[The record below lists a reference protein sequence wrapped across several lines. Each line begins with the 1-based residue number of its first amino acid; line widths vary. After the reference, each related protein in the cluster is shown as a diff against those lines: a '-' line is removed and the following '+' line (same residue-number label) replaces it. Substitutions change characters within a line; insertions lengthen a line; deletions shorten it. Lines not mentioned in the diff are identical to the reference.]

1 VSKERK
7 ELLLLY
13 REGVG
18 SAVSR
23 ELLIFRL
30 FLLSFYWMAVL
41 IENRDIFNLLVSEWM
56 TLKDLVNLDTA
67 ICSHSLRESFLS
79 LLSGV
84 QYEFP
89 FANKI
94 ESWWKYH
101 PVCLRW
107 FAVRQMY
114 ESRGE
119 LNVHQ
124 KLWEKLLCCKD
135 IDYTPLLS
143 GVHKLR
149 FLGFYSDFDFC
160 GISVCSKLT
169 HLRLCNLLQPLESL
183 HTLPNSLTSL
193 SLQNSVFNNSL
204 LSYLHSCRNL
214 KALHLKYVDFSS
226 AFSED
231 FNNEQLFELLQR
243 LDDLYILGDISPW
256 LEVLKGNTQHLS
268 CIQSIHFDKANCSE
282 TEMISIQNLFEAS
295 DSSYCHELTLSRM
308 KIDLMNLLKPLRTHS
323 LDFLHLNHVRLI
335 NAQLFL
341 ATNNQPSSAVDQTT
355 ITRVTDG
362 STIQL
367 AVKKLQLS
375 SIVGLTD
382 VIFARLLSAF
392 CSHLCHLHLSF
403 CSYLTEESFEF
414 IANHLNSLVSIDI
427 EDKKECWD
435 SRRTDK
441 IIHLFSRLSKVRI
454 ILWDGWLTEAQK
466 QEKQHSNEREI
477 RYER

>member
-1 VSKERK
+1 
-7 ELLLLY
+7 
-13 REGVG
+13 
-18 SAVSR
+18 
-23 ELLIFRL
+23 
-30 FLLSFYWMAVL
+30 MAVL
-41 IENRDIFNLLVSEWM
+41 IENRDIFNLIVSEWIP
-56 TLKDLVNLDTA
+56 LKDLVNLDTA

-84 QYEFP
+84 PYEFP

-101 PVCLRW
+101 PICLRW
-107 FAVRQMY
+107 FAVRQMH

-119 LNVHQ
+119 LIVNQ

-135 IDYTPLLS
+135 IDYTPTLS

-149 FLGFYSDFDFC
+149 FMGFYSDFDFC

-169 HLRLCNLLQPLESL
+169 HLWLCNLLQPLESV

-204 LSYLHSCRNL
+204 LSCVHSCRNL
-214 KALHLKYVDFSS
+214 KSLHLKYVDFSS
-226 AFSED
+226 AFSDD
-231 FNNEQLFELLQR
+231 FNKDQLFGLLQR
-243 LDDLYILGDISPW
+243 LEDLYILGDVSPW
-256 LEVLKGNTQHLS
+256 LELLKSNMKYLS

-295 DSSYCHELTLSRM
+295 DSGFRHELTLSRM
-308 KIDLMNLLKPLRTHS
+308 KIDLRNLLRPLRAHS
-323 LDFLHLNHVRLI
+323 LEFLHLNHVRLI
-335 NAQLFL
+335 NTKLFL
-341 ATNNQPSSAVDQTT
+341 ATNNQTSSATDQTT
-355 ITRVTDG
+355 INRVNDDTI
-362 STIQL
+362 IQL
-367 AVKKLQLS
+367 DVKKLQLS
-375 SIVGLTD
+375 SIVGLND
-382 VIFARLLSAF
+382 VIIARILSAF

-403 CSYLTEESFEF
+403 CSHLTEESYDF
-414 IANHLNSLVSIDI
+414 IATHLNSLVSIEI

-435 SRRTDK
+435 SRKTDK

-466 QEKQHSNEREI
+466 QEKQHLNEREI